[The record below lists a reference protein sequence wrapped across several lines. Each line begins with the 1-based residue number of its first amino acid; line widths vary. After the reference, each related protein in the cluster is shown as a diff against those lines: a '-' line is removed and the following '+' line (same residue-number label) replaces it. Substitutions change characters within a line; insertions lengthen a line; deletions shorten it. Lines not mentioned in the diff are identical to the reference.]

1 MKGNNSIMSDQ
12 RETSGHLDR
21 APDRQTRHQLNGM
34 EYLQALQA
42 GELPANPIAHLVKM
56 QLETVEKGRVIFLAR
71 PDASQYNGRGT
82 VNGGIMSTWLDAA
95 MGAAVHSML
104 RAGTDYTTVE
114 LKVNFVRAITE
125 HTGQLYCEGKVI
137 HIGGRLATVE
147 GRLNDRN
154 GQLYAHGTSTCI
166 LLRP

>member
-1 MKGNNSIMSDQ
+1 MKGSNSIMSNQQEMSD
-12 RETSGHLDR
+12 HLYH

-34 EYLQALQA
+34 EYLKALQA
-42 GELPANPIAHLVKM
+42 GDLPATPIAHLVNM
-56 QLETVEKGRVIFLAR
+56 QLEMVEKGRVVFLAR

-125 HTGQLYCEGKVI
+125 HTGMLHCEGKVL

-147 GRLNDRN
+147 GHLTDGN